1 MRLIF
6 EDLKKLFTVKT
17 IILILVVS
25 FIMYQQFIM
34 FDFKHFPNGRPLL
47 DTFLATQKMLEDYGE
62 TMDEEE
68 FEDFKNI
75 YQQRID
81 EATAYVK
88 SQDEL
93 AAAGIDTYK
102 EFRSMD
108 LKDEKL
114 AALHHKIVFEDFVDV
129 FWEIQAREGMIE
141 TYEHPER
148 FSQYG
153 PGELNKKQE
162 ARIHELVKNG
172 ATTAVFTYLVFEN
185 YNTLI
190 KVVAIMIFLSVMLVL
205 MPLYVGDKRNH
216 AIFLQYTSK
225 IGRSLFTKK
234 LLAGLIASLTV
245 ITIHLGFFFF
255 LYAGNDTNMFF
266 QLTINSIYNNFVSWY
281 DITFFQYIV
290 LTVICIYLLG
300 IALVLVAACIS
311 SIAPNYMTSVG
322 LHVPLAFILFG
333 LGTNYLIHNIT
344 IVYLPQHLVPISFV
358 TILSMSTLLY
368 GLRYR
373 KEKVKDI
380 T

>member
-1 MRLIF
+1 MRLIV
-6 EDLKKLFTVKT
+6 EELKKLFTVKT
-17 IILILVVS
+17 IILISVVS

-62 TMDEEE
+62 TMDEDE
-68 FEDFKNI
+68 FEDFKDI
-75 YQQRID
+75 YEKRID
-81 EATAYVK
+81 EATAYIK

-108 LKDEKL
+108 LEDEKL
-114 AALHHKIVFEDFVDV
+114 SALHHKVVFEDFVDV
-129 FWEIQAREGMIE
+129 FWEIQAREVMID

-153 PGELNKKQE
+153 PGELNEKQE
-162 ARIHELVKNG
+162 ARIHELVENG

-225 IGRSLFTKK
+225 VGRSLFTKK

-245 ITIHLGFFFF
+245 ITIHLSCFFF
-255 LYAGNDTNMFF
+255 LYAGNDTSMFF
-266 QLTINSIYNNFVSWY
+266 PLTINSIYNNFVSWY

-333 LGTNYLIHNIT
+333 LGTSYLVQNIT
-344 IVYLPQHLVPISFV
+344 IVYLPQHLVPISLV
-358 TILSMSTLLY
+358 IILLICALLY
-368 GLRYR
+368 GWRYR
-373 KEKVKDI
+373 NEKVRDI
-380 T
+380 A

>member
-1 MRLIF
+1 MRLIL
-6 EDLKKLFTVKT
+6 EELKKLFTVKT
-17 IILILVVS
+17 IILISVVS

-34 FDFKHFPNGRPLL
+34 FDFKHFPNGRPSL
-47 DTFLATQKMLEDYGE
+47 DTFLATQKMLEDYGK
-62 TMDEEE
+62 TMDEGE

-75 YQQRID
+75 HEKRID

-93 AAAGIDTYK
+93 VAAGIDTYE
-102 EFRSMD
+102 EFRSINRE
-108 LKDEKL
+108 DERL
-114 AALHHKIVFEDFVDV
+114 AALYHKVVFEDYVNV

-153 PGELNKKQE
+153 PGELNEKQE
-162 ARIHELVKNG
+162 ARIHELVENG

-205 MPLYVGDKRNH
+205 MPLYVRDKRNH

-225 IGRSLFTKK
+225 VGRSLFTKK
-234 LLAGLIASLTV
+234 LFAGLIASLTV
-245 ITIHLGFFFF
+245 ITTHLCCFFF
-255 LYAGNDTNMFF
+255 LYAGNDTSMFF
-266 QLTINSIYNNFVSWY
+266 PLTINSIYNNFVSWY
-281 DITFFQYIV
+281 DLTFFQYIV
-290 LTVICIYLLG
+290 LTVIGIYLLG

-333 LGTNYLIHNIT
+333 LGTSYLVQNIT
-344 IVYLPQHLVPISFV
+344 IVYLPQHLVPIALV
-358 TILSMSTLLY
+358 TILFICTFLY
-368 GLRYR
+368 GWRYR
-373 KEKVKDI
+373 NEKVKDI
-380 T
+380 A